1 MKNKLKI
8 IAGGLI
14 AFVTA
19 FSGTVSSFGYGNL
32 LYEKK
37 DIQTITR
44 GLTYEKSTR
53 MYPEGWLDVYILTMD
68 ANESDLAMEVIES
81 VDAIG
86 AKASVEK
93 LAEDNGVIAAV
104 NGDFFGSGTR
114 KSSMGQ
120 VAENGEMKA
129 VQNYYNGSEN
139 KYAGFFIDDENVPF
153 IDYVKSSMGFYA
165 SEAPI
170 VMGAKNKVT
179 DFSKPVYFDKKTIS
193 STASIDSSFSNLYK
207 IKVLNNKITY
217 ISGGGEVVSL
227 DDCDYVI
234 VMNKSTANDKLDNYA
249 VGMEVRFDESEVF
262 QFRPAKSISNIKFGI
277 SGGGELLRNG
287 EIVSTGLIIGE
298 SVRNPRTIL
307 GVNQDKSKIYI
318 VCIDGRANGLG
329 ATHKEAAYIMKEIGA
344 YDAIHLDGG
353 GSTTMVV
360 QQEDTTSLSVVN
372 VPSEGSLRAVAN
384 GVGIRATGEAGVVQR
399 VKGYTGE
406 NSDSFLFR
414 GIENPIYVNVYD
426 GQLNSMEVNLS
437 KLSFSSSLQGEWREN
452 KFIPS
457 EEGKGTI
464 TVTYEGVSDTFNV
477 TALKGAQA
485 ILVSADNYA
494 LDIGESTKLSA
505 SLINRDGYTLDTS
518 GVDISWKSDNSE
530 IGTVNNGV
538 FTAKSEGIAT
548 ITGSADELGV
558 SSQLT
563 IAVGK
568 RHIAVQSFESGRNM
582 AMYYYPADSGISGS
596 SKVVEGTGIDGRC
609 SLQINYEFLPN
620 LTTTQVVYAGLEN
633 RPLTLPSG
641 SSDIICWYKGDGSNN
656 ILRLALT
663 DKNGTTQNVEIA
675 SDLLSTEWKQGKASV
690 PAELEEPIKVDKI
703 YVAALNTTDE
713 NTTGTVYV
721 DNMSVLAP
729 EASGKG
735 SSTDVTDYMNTD
747 ISSKSGEIVSIFG
760 RTSGGSASVISRVV
774 TDMAEGARAIAFAG
788 STNIS
793 NNTGVPAI
801 QWNNSYTTN
810 GTDNFSFAAI
820 ATGSGSP
827 KAANG
832 DQYRYIK
839 DYCNNLSKNNIVI
852 LMDKYLWTGI
862 TDSREREA
870 LHDIF
875 STAVKEY
882 GKNVIVVSSAGES
895 NYVEL
900 KDGVRYINLAGV
912 GGNSIQYLRL
922 KGNSEEMFY
931 EFVDLD

>member
-1 MKNKLKI
+1 MNNKLRR

-14 AFVTA
+14 AFITIA
-19 FSGTVSSFGYGNL
+19 ASSVSSFGYGNL

-37 DIQTITR
+37 EVQTITR

-86 AKASVEK
+86 AKASVDK
-93 LAEDNGVIAAV
+93 LAKDNGVIAAV

-120 VAENGEMKA
+120 VAENSQMKA

-179 DFSKPVYFDKKTIS
+179 DFANPVYFDKTAIT
-193 STASIDSSFSNLYK
+193 STAAIDSSFSNLYK
-207 IKVLNNKITY
+207 IKVLDNTITY
-217 ISGGGEVVSL
+217 ISGAGEVVSL
-227 DDCDYVI
+227 DDCDYII
-234 VMNKSTANDKLDNYA
+234 VMNKATADDKLDNYA
-249 VGMEVRFDESEVF
+249 VGMSVSFDESEKF
-262 QFRPAKSISNIKFGI
+262 QFRPTKSISNIKFGI

-298 SVRNPRTIL
+298 NGRNPRTIL
-307 GVNQDKSKIYI
+307 GVNQDKTKIYI
-318 VCIDGRANGLG
+318 VCIDGRLNGLG

-399 VKGYTGE
+399 VKGYTGQNE
-406 NSDSFLFR
+406 DNFLFR

-426 GQLNSMEVNLS
+426 GQLNSMDVNLS
-437 KLSFSSSLQGEWREN
+437 RLSFSSSLQGEWVEN
-452 KFIPS
+452 KFIPA

-485 ILVSADNYA
+485 IRVTADSYA
-494 LDIGESTKLSA
+494 LDIGESTNLNAVLVNK
-505 SLINRDGYTLDTS
+505 DGYTLDTS
-518 GVDISWKSDNSE
+518 GVNIDWKVDNTE

-538 FTAKSEGIAT
+538 FTAKGEGIAT
-548 ITGSADELGV
+548 ITGSAQEFGV

-563 IAVGK
+563 VAVGK
-568 RHIAVQSFESGRNM
+568 KHIAIQSFESGRDM
-582 AMYYYPADSGISGS
+582 VMYYYPAESGISGS
-596 SKVVEGTGIDGRC
+596 SKVVEGTGVDGKC

-620 LTTTQVVYAGLEN
+620 LTTTQVVYAGLEK
-633 RPLTLPSG
+633 RPLTLPAG
-641 SSDIICWYKGDGSNN
+641 ASDIICWYKGDGSDN
-656 ILRLALT
+656 ILRLVLT
-663 DKNGTTQNVEIA
+663 DKNGTSQNVEIA
-675 SDLLSTEWKQGKASV
+675 ADLTSTEWKQGKAAIPSG
-690 PAELEEPIKVDKI
+690 LEEPVKIDKI
-703 YVAALNTTDE
+703 YVASLNTTEDD
-713 NTTGTVYV
+713 TTGTVYV

-735 SSTDVTDYMNTD
+735 DLTDVADYMNTD
-747 ISSKSGEIVSIFG
+747 LSSKSGEIVSVFG
-760 RTSGGSASVISRVV
+760 RTSGGSSSVISKVV

-788 STNIS
+788 STSIS
-793 NNTGVPAI
+793 NNTGVPAVE
-801 QWNNSYTTN
+801 WNNSYTTN
-810 GTDNFSFAAI
+810 GTDNFSFATI

-839 DYCNNLSKNNIVI
+839 DFCDNLSKKNIVI
-852 LMDKYLWTGI
+852 LMDRYLWTGI
-862 TDSREREA
+862 TDSRESDA

-875 STAVKEY
+875 SNAVKEY

-912 GGNSIQYLRL
+912 GGSQMQYLKL
-922 KGNSEEMFY
+922 KGNSDEMFY
-931 EFVDLD
+931 EFVDVN